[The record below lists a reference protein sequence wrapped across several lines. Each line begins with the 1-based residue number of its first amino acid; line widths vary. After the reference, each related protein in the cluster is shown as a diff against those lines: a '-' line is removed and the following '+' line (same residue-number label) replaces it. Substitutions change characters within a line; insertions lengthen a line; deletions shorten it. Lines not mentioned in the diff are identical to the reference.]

1 MPRLQ
6 PFSFYSTWVC
16 EHMVKTSI
24 LTAISQ
30 NVSCLRSLS
39 LRCSVYCFCLL
50 ILKQTQQMILWFY
63 YLWLYVVSCIR
74 NILPLTSRN
83 ICFLFVHYFATFK
96 NGSVVDLKCCITFR
110 CTAKWFRFFS
120 IIQYYNILNISTYT
134 IE

>member
-30 NVSCLRSLS
+30 NVSRLWSLS
-39 LRCSVYCFCLL
+39 LRCSVYCFRHLL
-50 ILKQTQQMILWFY
+50 TKQTQQMILWFY
-63 YLWLYVVSCIR
+63 YLWLFVISCVR
-74 NILPLTSRN
+74 NILPLTSK
-83 ICFLFVHYFATFK
+83 ICFLFVHYFATFT
-96 NGSVVDLKCCITFR
+96 NWRVVDFKCCISFR
-110 CTAKWFRFFS
+110 CMVKWFRLFS
-120 IIQYYNILNISTYT
+120 IIHYYNILNISTYT